1 MRILIAD
8 DETLSRVLLESALTE
23 SGYDVLTTTS
33 GSEALQALTVED
45 PPRIAILDWLMPD
58 LDGIEVI
65 RQLRETSTGRS
76 IYTIL
81 LTGKALKEGLLS
93 AFEAGADDYLLKPF
107 DQDELRARLKAGN
120 RILNLQGE
128 LTGKILDLEAALA
141 SVRQLEELLPMC
153 SYCRNVRSQDDKT
166 YWSKLEDYLSQR
178 IGTKVSHSICPAC
191 YEEHVEPQLARLKKS
206 QVTSGE
212 YGLIEEQPGASAA

>member
-8 DETLSRVLLESALTE
+8 DEALSRVILESALTE
-23 SGYDVLTTTS
+23 SGYNVITTTS
-33 GSEALQALTVED
+33 GTEALEALNVED

-65 RQLRETSTGRS
+65 RQLRQTPMGRS
-76 IYTIL
+76 IYIIL
-81 LTGKALKEGLLS
+81 LTGKTLREGLLS
-93 AFEAGADDYLLKPF
+93 AFEAGADDYLVKPF

-141 SVRQLEELLPMC
+141 NVRQLEELLPMC
-153 SYCRNVRSQDDKT
+153 SYCRNVRSKNDQT
-166 YWSKLEDYLSQR
+166 YWSKLEDYITQQTE
-178 IGTKVSHSICPAC
+178 TKISHSICPTC
-191 YEEHVEPQLARLKKS
+191 YEEHVEPQLARLKQS
-206 QVTSGE
+206 QDNSVE
-212 YGLIEEQPGASAA
+212 YRIVEEHVVAA